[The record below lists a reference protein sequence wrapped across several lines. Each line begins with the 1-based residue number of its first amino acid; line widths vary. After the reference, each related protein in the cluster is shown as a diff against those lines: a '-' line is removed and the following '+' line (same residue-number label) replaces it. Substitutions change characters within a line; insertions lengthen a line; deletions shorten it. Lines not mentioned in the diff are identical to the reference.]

1 MSSEHEHKPRIGI
14 TMGDFN
20 GVGPELIIKALTDTR
35 MLQECTPVIYG
46 SSKVIS
52 FYRKVINNLEF
63 NYNTVR
69 NVKEVINRKVN
80 LINCWDEE
88 VKIDTGKPSTIAGHY
103 AFKSLDAAVTD
114 LQMGLIDGL
123 VTAPI
128 DKSTIQSDQFSFPG
142 HTGFLAAKFNVPKH
156 CMMLV
161 ADKLRVVVLTGH
173 IPLSAVPS
181 NITNEKIVSTLGLM
195 SDTLK
200 RDFGVKKPK
209 IAVLGLNP
217 HAGDNGLIG
226 KEEETIIIPAIKQM
240 NEKNMFVYGPYASDG
255 FFAAGTYRKYDAVL
269 AMYHDQ
275 GLVPFKTIAFSNGVN
290 FTAGLPVV
298 RCSPDHG
305 TAYDIAGKGIASDD
319 SFREAIYM
327 VCDILQRRKIYDE
340 ANEKPL
346 AFSKM
351 SGDR

>member
-20 GVGPELIIKALTDTR
+20 GVGPEIIIKAFADSR
-35 MLQECTPVIYG
+35 MLQVCTPVIYG

-52 FYRKVINNLEF
+52 FHRKAINNQEF

-69 NVKEVINRKVN
+69 NVKEVIHRKVN
-80 LINCWDEE
+80 LINCWEEE
-88 VKIDTGKPSTIAGHY
+88 VKIDIGKPSAIAGQY
-103 AFKSLDAAVTD
+103 AFKSLEAATND
-114 LQMGLIDGL
+114 LQQGLIDAL

-128 DKSTIQSDQFSFPG
+128 DKSTIQSEQFSFPG
-142 HTGFLAAKFNVPKH
+142 HTEYLAAKFNVSKYA
-156 CMMLV
+156 MMLV
-161 ADKLRVVVLTGH
+161 ADSLRVVVLTGH
-173 IPLSAVPS
+173 IPVNQVASQIS
-181 NITNEKIVSTLGLM
+181 TEKIVSAIGLLN
-195 SDTLK
+195 DTLK
-200 RDFGVKKPK
+200 RDFGIRKPK

-217 HAGDNGLIG
+217 HAGDGGVIG
-226 KEEETIIIPAIKQM
+226 KEEETILIPAIKQV
-240 NEKNMFVYGPYASDG
+240 NEKNVFVYGPYAADG
-255 FFAAGTYRKYDAVL
+255 FFATGNYRKFDAVL

-275 GLVPFKTIAFSNGVN
+275 GLVPFKTIAFNSGVN

-305 TAYDIAGKGIASDD
+305 TAYDIAGKGIASED

-327 VCDILQRRKIYDE
+327 ACDILQRRLVYDE
-340 ANEKPL
+340 VNEKPL
-346 AFSKM
+346 PFSKM